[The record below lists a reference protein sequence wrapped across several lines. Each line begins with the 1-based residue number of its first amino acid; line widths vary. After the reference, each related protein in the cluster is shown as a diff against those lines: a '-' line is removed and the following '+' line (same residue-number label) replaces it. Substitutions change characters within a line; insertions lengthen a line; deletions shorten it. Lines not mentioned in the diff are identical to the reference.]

1 MPHWLVA
8 LTWAEVTVL
17 LGLCAAAARYAKPFI
32 GWATSWLGHVQTRR
46 ATLEQEIAL
55 LRVAFD
61 KSRRR
66 ENGYATVCELLI
78 LGLEVAP
85 EERPL
90 FIRRAREVLEAT
102 LRRE

>member
-1 MPHWLVA
+1 MTQWLVT
-8 LTWAEVTVL
+8 LTWAEVAVL
-17 LGLCAAAARYAKPFI
+17 LGACAAGVRYARPFI
-32 GWATSWLGHVQTRR
+32 TWATSWLGHVQTRR
-46 ATLEQEIAL
+46 ASLEQEIAL

-78 LGLEVAP
+78 LGLEVDR
-85 EERPL
+85 EERQL
-90 FIRRAREVLEAT
+90 FIRRAREVLEST